1 MASFPLAHQISTQG
15 QLPIPPSAFP
25 FINLTKPP
33 TFRAPNNFSSST
45 TNNHTFL
52 LILNHQLRSTLTSCG
67 LFSSTDLIE
76 TFSTLHFLLRNLS
89 QWRVSWPLLSPPISL
104 APQHTS
110 QSTSCQQRL
119 AGIEKHSISDQFE
132 SSTAL
137 LTFFFSSS
145 CRGSRSSRHRQ
156 WVSSR
161 NPRHRL
167 TASPTSRARS
177 CELHPAS
184 FTTNRIVIWMGQR
197 QRRTIKLTR

>member
-76 TFSTLHFLLRNLS
+76 TFATLHFLLRNLS
-89 QWRVSWPLLSPPISL
+89 KWRVSWPLLSPPISL
-104 APQHTS
+104 APQRTS

-119 AGIEKHSISDQFE
+119 AGIEKHPISDQFE

-137 LTFFFSSS
+137 LTLFFSSH

-161 NPRHRL
+161 NPPPQADGL
-167 TASPTSRARS
+167 TDISSEVMRA
-177 CELHPAS
+177 
-184 FTTNRIVIWMGQR
+184 
-197 QRRTIKLTR
+197 